1 MTLRRLREASVKIH
15 LPSRESGVR
24 WSFHQKAL
32 SLSGVVLTLLG
43 PPTVCFADGGP
54 VTPPLGAKALALFT
68 YLVLE
73 EGAHTREEL
82 AGLLWGDSLEVEA
95 RASLRQALK
104 RLREALGEVVEADR
118 RMVAVVEPVECDIL
132 DFRRAVEREPERAV
146 TIEVPRFLQGFS
158 IRHAPQFDEWAG
170 ATRGVLFRQ
179 YQQALGT
186 LARAA
191 LAERRW
197 RDAVKLADRWLDSD
211 PLAEEPARLGIEAR
225 YLSGDRGAALAA
237 FSDYRSNLFRET
249 GCEPGRGLL
258 ALIRRVETDAVTGTS
273 TPAAEEWNGPTPTF
287 EASLIGREKE
297 WASLLRSWNSARQ
310 GKGGIVLLEGEAGVG
325 KSRLAEEFLRWVVAD
340 GGTVLHGRG
349 YDARAGIPYGPMV
362 EVLQEGLDA
371 PGLTGT
377 SPEWLTEVARLL
389 PELRRRFSTL
399 PEPSPPADSAE
410 GWRLFEGVAQLLS
423 SLASERPVLVSI
435 DDLQWCD
442 GDSCNL
448 IRFLTRRLERVPVL
462 WLGTFTLGELE
473 RDAPS
478 ARLCRVLR
486 ARAHAEPIS
495 IGPLS
500 EEQLWRMMRE
510 MGHVSSPTGARRFAS
525 RVFRITGGNPF
536 YAIELLKTMFGQG
549 LLQVDE
555 DTGEWIIPS
564 GGLGQGREFPVSR
577 TVHDVIAERIERMP
591 EELQDVLITIAVAGA
606 GCRPDVLSHVHG
618 ISRLHAAWVSDALA
632 ERRLVVEQGGV
643 YRCAH
648 PVIAHVV
655 RDGLTDSRRRE
666 VNRVLAVV
674 LELVTPPDE
683 LSSVAGEIAR
693 HADRG
698 AEPALAYRFALI
710 ASDASVRRFA
720 FEEALAWLD
729 LAATS
734 ARSKAETDA
743 VNRLTAEVL
752 EVAGWSEAPAG
763 SQRMPITRELVTEDL
778 DLRVR
783 G

>member
-1 MTLRRLREASVKIH
+1 LEHPLK
-15 LPSRESGVR
+15 GVC
-24 WSFHQKAL
+24 
-32 SLSGVVLTLLG
+32 LSGVLLTLLG
-43 PPTVCFADGGP
+43 PPTVSLADGSP
-54 VTPPLGAKALALFT
+54 VTPPLGAKALALLT

-73 EGAHTREEL
+73 GRPHTREEL
-82 AGLLWGDSLEVEA
+82 AGLLWGDSPDAEA

-104 RLREALGEVVEADR
+104 RLREALGGVVEADR
-118 RMVAVVEPVECDIL
+118 HLVELVQPVDCDIL

-146 TIEVPRFLQGFS
+146 TIEIPRFLQGFS

-170 ATRGVLFRQ
+170 ATRAVLVRQ

-186 LARAA
+186 LARTA

-197 RDAVKLADRWLDSD
+197 RDAVSLADRWLDSD

-237 FSDYRSNLFRET
+237 FSAYRSTLVRET
-249 GCEPGRGLL
+249 GCEPGKSLL
-258 ALIRRVETDAVTGTS
+258 ALIRRVETDAVTGATS
-273 TPAAEEWNGPTPTF
+273 LGAEEWNGPAPRF
-287 EASLIGREKE
+287 EASLIGREEE
-297 WASLLRSWNSARQ
+297 WASLLRSWNRVRQ
-310 GKGGIVLLEGEAGVG
+310 GRGGVVLLEGEAGVG

-340 GGTVLHGRG
+340 GGTVLRGRG
-349 YDARAGIPYGPMV
+349 YDARAGIPYGPVV
-362 EVLQEGLDA
+362 EALQDALDA

-389 PELRRRFSTL
+389 PELRRRYSAL
-399 PEPSPPADSAE
+399 PEPAPPADSAE
-410 GWRLFEGVAQLLS
+410 GWRLFEGVAQVLLA
-423 SLASERPVLVSI
+423 LAAERPVLVSI

-448 IRFLTRRLERVPVL
+448 IRFLTRRLERAPVL

-486 ARAHAEPIS
+486 ARAQAEPIS

-500 EEQLWRMMRE
+500 EEQLWRLMRE
-510 MGHVSSPTGARRFAS
+510 MGHVSSPTGARRFAH
-525 RVFRITGGNPF
+525 RVYRITGGNPF

-555 DTGEWIIPS
+555 HSGEWTIS
-564 GGLGQGREFPVSR
+564 SSGLGQGRELPVSR
-577 TVHDVIAERIERMP
+577 TVHDVIAERVERLP
-591 EELQDVLITIAVAGA
+591 EELREVLITIAVAGA
-606 GCRPDVLSHVHG
+606 GCRPALLSHVHG
-618 ISRLHAAWVSDALA
+618 ISRLHAAWVSNALA

-655 RDGLTDSRRRE
+655 RDGLTATTLRE
-666 VNRVLAVV
+666 VNRIIALA
-674 LELVTPPDE
+674 LELVTLPDE
-683 LSSVAGEIAR
+683 LSTVAGEIGR

-698 AEPALAYRFALI
+698 GEPALAYRFALI

-763 SQRMPITRELVTEDL
+763 IRRMPITRELVTEDL